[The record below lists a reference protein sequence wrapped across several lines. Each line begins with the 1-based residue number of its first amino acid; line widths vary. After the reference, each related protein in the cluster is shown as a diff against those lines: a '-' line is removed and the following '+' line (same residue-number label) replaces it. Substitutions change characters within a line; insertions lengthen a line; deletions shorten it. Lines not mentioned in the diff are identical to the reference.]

1 MGTTSSAGTATP
13 AVTPAMW
20 GATLSAPPS
29 LSSDEHGWS
38 SAMLRHWRDTSP
50 DMEQPPLDHHYVVLH
65 LGGAK
70 RVHRRS
76 PTAVTVTDVAAGSIT
91 TVAAGTAYRW
101 RTEGPIEF
109 AHLYLP
115 CEQLTAVAGE
125 MGVND
130 AAGVSLADRIGC
142 RSGRLETLFHLML
155 HEVERPRDASA
166 FLMDLL
172 LHSFTVDLVRH
183 HATAAS
189 VSPVRHAMA
198 PHRLRRVLDHIES
211 SFADD
216 LRLADL
222 AALAGTS
229 PYHFS
234 RAFRHDTGQPPY
246 RYLVSRR
253 VHHARQMLLRTAFP
267 VETVA
272 RRCGFNSPRQFA
284 AAFRQ
289 HVGMSPSGFRRA
301 N

>member
-1 MGTTSSAGTATP
+1 
-13 AVTPAMW
+13 MW

-29 LSSDEHGWS
+29 LSSDGWS

-50 DMEQPPLDHHYVVLH
+50 DMEQPPLDHHYIVLH

-76 PTAVTVTDVAAGSIT
+76 PVAATVADVAAGSLT

-115 CEQLTAVAGE
+115 CTQVIAVAAE
-125 MGVND
+125 MGVNQ
-130 AAGVSLADRIGC
+130 AAGITLTDRIGC
-142 RSGRLETLFHLML
+142 RSDRLETLFRLML
-155 HEVERPRDASA
+155 QEVGQPRHASA

-183 HATAAS
+183 HAS
-189 VSPVRHAMA
+189 VVPTTPARHAMA
-198 PHRLRRVLDHIES
+198 PHRLRRVLDHIETN
-211 SFADD
+211 FADD

-234 RAFRHDTGQPPY
+234 RAFRHETGQPPY

-253 VHHARQMLLRTAFP
+253 IHHAGDLLTRTALP
-267 VETVA
+267 IETVA

-289 HVGMSPSGFRRA
+289 HVGVSPSGFRRA